1 MKRLSICFLAFL
13 TVWMSTWLVTD
24 IHDLSID
31 DQIHISQSTQQ
42 PDLDFDNHLAVID
55 HNHNSHCGICSY
67 DHGEHIGQTLATFPF
82 VAEKNPTS
90 VPSVELSL
98 GRFLKA

>member
-1 MKRLSICFLAFL
+1 MKRLSICYLAFL

-31 DQIHISQSTQQ
+31 DQTHISQSL
-42 PDLDFDNHLAVID
+42 DLDNHLAVID
-55 HNHNSHCGICSY
+55 HNHNSHCGVCSY
-67 DHGEHIGQTLATFPF
+67 DHGGHIGQTLATLPF
-82 VAEKNPTS
+82 VAEKIPTS